1 MKCRN
6 CGATHN
12 GLVCPVCGHK
22 NLKKARCSVCFTILF
37 PGQDTCPKCGSPTV
51 YRQKHDIQNTHN
63 QFNESYNYKKDAY
76 HYDNDNSKASVMSFA
91 SIFDPLRNHPDLRH
105 LSKKNKQQSIPGIV
119 ILILLFIAFSI
130 FSTIIFN

>member
-6 CGATHN
+6 CGAVHS

-37 PGQDTCPKCGSPTV
+37 PGQETCPKCGSPTI
-51 YRQKHDIQNTHN
+51 YRQKHDIQNIPN
-63 QFNESYNYKKDAY
+63 QLNESYDYKKDAY
-76 HYDNDNSKASVMSFA
+76 HYENDNNKASIMSFA
-91 SIFDPLRNHPDLRH
+91 SIFDPLRNPPASRYA
-105 LSKKNKQQSIPGIV
+105 SKKQKQQSIPGIV
-119 ILILLFIAFSI
+119 VLIIVIIAFSI